1 MASISL
7 VCSWCGDNFKL
18 RVAEFNRRSKLGKKR
33 FFCCRS
39 CAIYHQH
46 EASGNNRVPV
56 TKTCQYC
63 KSKFKTMSGAKS
75 ASHCSRDCA
84 SAGSV
89 TPKRL
94 AAARA
99 VGKKKNFSS
108 MSAIHSIAKGLRTRE
123 WWKYIDLDAYLKRKK
138 IAHVFEFSIP
148 QTRRIFDLA
157 LVDLKVLVE
166 FDGGEHSCARQ
177 RKIDHQKDSLAKRRG
192 WRVVRIPDHGKVLP
206 PRSIKNLI

>member
-7 VCSWCGDNFKL
+7 VCSWCGDDFKL

-63 KSKFKTMSGAKS
+63 KSKFQAMSGAKS
-75 ASHCSRDCA
+75 SSHCSRDCA

-99 VGKKKNFSS
+99 SGKKHISNISTIQS
-108 MSAIHSIAKGLRTRE
+108 TADALRARE
-123 WWKYIDLDAYLKRKK
+123 WRKYVKLDAYLKRRKV
-138 IAHVFEFSIP
+138 AHVFEFP
-148 QTRRIFDLA
+148 FPRTRYIFDLA
-157 LVDLKVLVE
+157 LTDLKVLIE
-166 FDGGEHSCARQ
+166 FDGVSHNDPRQ
-177 RKIDHQKDSLAKRRG
+177 VTVDNRRDLLVEKRG
-192 WRVVRIPDHGKVLP
+192 WRVVRLPDHGKVLP

>member
-7 VCSWCGDNFKL
+7 VCSWCGNDFKL
-18 RVAEFNRRSKLGKKR
+18 RIAEFNRRSKLGKKR

-63 KSKFKTMSGAKS
+63 RSKFQTMSGAKAS
-75 ASHCSRDCA
+75 SHCSRDCA

-99 VGKKKNFSS
+99 SGKKHVSN
-108 MSAIHSIAKGLRTRE
+108 INTIQSIADALRARE
-123 WWKYIDLDAYLKRKK
+123 WRKYVKLDAYLKRRK
-138 IAHVFEFSIP
+138 IAHVFEFSLP
-148 QTRRIFDLA
+148 RTRYIFDLA
-157 LVDLKVLVE
+157 LTDLKVLIE
-166 FDGGEHSCARQ
+166 FDGSDHKDPRQ
-177 RKIDHQKDSLAKRRG
+177 VRVDNRRDRLAKKRG
-192 WRVVRIPDHGKVLP
+192 WRVARLLDAGGVLS
-206 PRSIKNLI
+206 PRSLSRVI